1 MDKLV
6 RDGSVKNFEVRLVT
20 KQGKFLDG
28 MVTASTWKDEN
39 GKVIANHGIMRDIT
53 EQKENEARIKASLEE
68 KEILLKEINHRVK
81 NNLQII
87 SCLLSLQGREIQDPV
102 VLQYF
107 KNSQDRIKA
116 MALVHEKLYQSQDLA
131 RIEFS
136 DYLKTLAKDLRS
148 SYGIDARNVQLNIEA
163 ESMLL
168 SVDIAIPCGL
178 IVNELISN
186 SLKHAF
192 PNNRSG
198 LISVEAHT
206 ADGKH
211 TLIVKDDGVG
221 LHKDFDIRSAK
232 SLGLTII
239 TALSGQLGGKVE
251 TENQDGAN
259 FCITFPVDIMD

>member
-1 MDKLV
+1 V
-6 RDGSVKNFEVRLVT
+6 RDGSVKDFEVRLVT